1 MEEITINGV
10 STKQLEEA
18 LNVRE
23 KAVDGLKEKLE
34 SDNEQERKVAEGFMV
49 RLAVNQLL
57 CSPRMD
63 VLIEIMMERTKEKQ
77 KKRQAEI
84 GEAVETAA
92 PQPGVVS

>member
-23 KAVDGLKEKLE
+23 KAVDGLKSMLE
-34 SDNEQERKVAEGFMV
+34 SDNEQERNVAEGFMV

-63 VLIEIMMERTKEKQ
+63 VLIEIMMERTKEKL

-92 PQPGVVS
+92 PQHGVVS